1 MLRQILFV
9 ARADLRGMLRAR
21 ETWIW
26 AFLMPV
32 LFMYVI
38 GTVSGGFVRPVGRAV
53 LAMLAPADAGFLADH
68 LQRKLARHYA
78 VTRVP
83 DESALTRYRRRLILP
98 ANFTSALLGGSPA
111 TIRLILED
119 EGLPA
124 DYDRFRVSRAVYQA
138 LADLAVIS
146 RRDQQV
152 RPEALVELEETPRT
166 LTMAVESAGP
176 RRNPPTGFEQAV
188 PGILVMFLLLTM
200 LINGGV
206 GIVVDRNQGIL
217 RRLAATPLRRSA
229 IVAGKCGARWT
240 LGLIETALAMV
251 AGARLFGVNWGR
263 NWPAVAGLLAVYALL
278 VAMLGILLGNLAK
291 NERQIVG
298 LGVISA
304 NVLAALGGCWWP
316 IEITPLWA
324 QKLALLLPTG
334 WAMDGLHK
342 LVSFG
347 EPVNAVLPHLAIT
360 AAAALA
366 AAVVAARSFRWE

>member
-1 MLRQILFV
+1 VLRQILFV

-38 GTVSGGFVRPVGRAV
+38 GTVSGGFVRPVRRAV
-53 LAMLAPADAGFLADH
+53 LAMLTPADAGFLADH

-152 RPEALVELEETPRT
+152 RPEALVELEETPRS

>member
-38 GTVSGGFVRPVGRAV
+38 GTVSGGFLRPVRRAV
-53 LAMLAPADAGFLADH
+53 LAMLALADAGFLADH

>member
-38 GTVSGGFVRPVGRAV
+38 GTVSGGFVRPVRRAV

>member
-38 GTVSGGFVRPVGRAV
+38 GTVSGGFLRPVRRAV

>member
-1 MLRQILFV
+1 VLRQILFV

-38 GTVSGGFVRPVGRAV
+38 GTVSGGFVRPVRRAV
-53 LAMLAPADAGFLADH
+53 LAMLTPADAGFLADH

>member
-1 MLRQILFV
+1 VLRQILFV

-38 GTVSGGFVRPVGRAV
+38 GTVSGGFLRPVRRAV
-53 LAMLAPADAGFLADH
+53 LAMLALADAGFLADH

>member
-38 GTVSGGFVRPVGRAV
+38 GTVSGGFVRPVRRAV

-146 RRDQQV
+146 RRDRQV

>member
-1 MLRQILFV
+1 VLRQILFV

-38 GTVSGGFVRPVGRAV
+38 GTVSGGFVRPVRRAV

-152 RPEALVELEETPRT
+152 RPEALVELEETPRS

>member
-38 GTVSGGFVRPVGRAV
+38 GTVSGGFVRPVRRAV

-206 GIVVDRNQGIL
+206 GIVVERNQGIL

>member
-1 MLRQILFV
+1 VLRQILFV

-38 GTVSGGFVRPVGRAV
+38 GTVSGGFVRPVRRAV

>member
-9 ARADLRGMLRAR
+9 ARADLRGILRAR

-38 GTVSGGFVRPVGRAV
+38 GTISGGFARPARREV
-53 LAMLAPADAGFLADH
+53 LAMLAPGDAGFLADH
-68 LQRKLARHYA
+68 LQRKLERHYA

-98 ANFTSALLGGSPA
+98 ANFTSGLLGGSPA
-111 TIRLILED
+111 TIRLILQG
-119 EGLPA
+119 EGLRA
-124 DYDRFRVSRAVYQA
+124 DYDRFRVSRAVYQV
-138 LADLAVIS
+138 LADLTVVS
-146 RRDQQV
+146 RGHSQLS
-152 RPEALVELEETPRT
+152 PEALVELEETPRT

-176 RRNPPTGFEQAV
+176 RRVPPPGFEQAV

-200 LINGGV
+200 LINGGI
-206 GIVVDRNQGIL
+206 GLVVERNQGVL
-217 RRLAATPLRRSA
+217 KRLAATPLERSA

-240 LGLIETALAMV
+240 LGLIETAFAMA
-251 AGARLFGVNWGR
+251 AGALIFGVSWGR
-263 NWPAVAGLLAVYALL
+263 YWPAVVALLAVYALL
-278 VAMLGILLGNLAK
+278 VAMLGVLLGNLAR

-304 NVLAALGGCWWP
+304 NVLGALGGCWWP

-347 EPVNAVLPHLAIT
+347 EPVAAVMPHVT
-360 AAAALA
+360 TMS
-366 AAVVAARSFRWE
+366 AAVVAAGWAAARWFRWQ